1 MVQVLTKLK
10 SMMLLLLM
18 MVSHNGLGSNQVKVN
33 DASITHDGCSPFE
46 PSTLGVISCSLY
58 NF

>member
-1 MVQVLTKLK
+1 
-10 SMMLLLLM
+10 M

-46 PSTLGVISCSLY
+46 PSTLTLGVISCSLY